1 MATQKIQIAARLPVE
16 TLNQLDSIAQDSGR
30 SRSDVIEALV
40 GQEAQ
45 RLERSPVGR
54 SEGGAW
60 STADD
65 FDRAVTNP
73 DLPRLRMVAAVSV
86 GDTLRLARLA
96 CESVFGVKAVPM
108 ASAVEVCRMMLAEH
122 ERAEI
127 IEQVERSR
135 PVVDDEEV
143 EADEA

>member
-1 MATQKIQIAARLPVE
+1 
-16 TLNQLDSIAQDSGR
+16 
-30 SRSDVIEALV
+30 
-40 GQEAQ
+40 
-45 RLERSPVGR
+45 
-54 SEGGAW
+54 
-60 STADD
+60 
-65 FDRAVTNP
+65 
-73 DLPRLRMVAAVSV
+73 
-86 GDTLRLARLA
+86 LARLA

-143 EADEA
+143 DEA

>member
-1 MATQKIQIAARLPVE
+1 MATQKIQIAARLPAE
-16 TLNQLDSIAQDSGR
+16 ALNQLDSIAQDSGR
-30 SRSDVIEALV
+30 SRSDVIEVLV

-45 RLERSPVGR
+45 RLERLPGSRG
-54 SEGGAW
+54 EGSAW

-73 DLPRLRMVAAVSV
+73 DLPRLRAIAAVSV

-135 PVVDDEEV
+135 PGVDDKEV

>member
-16 TLNQLDSIAQDSGR
+16 ALNQLDSIAQDSGR

-54 SEGGAW
+54 AEDGAW

-73 DLPRLRMVAAVSV
+73 NLPRLRMIAAVNV

-122 ERAEI
+122 ERAEAA
-127 IEQVERSR
+127 ERAQ
-135 PVVDDEEV
+135 PEDVEV